1 MSLLAPKPSAE
12 AHVPKRRPCCEKAS
26 KAGGPAPKRPRV
38 EKLPGPS
45 RCLQPLPQCPPATD
59 EGLTITQIGPYIL
72 LEPTEGGCTY
82 RAVNRHTE
90 AELTCKVYPAKSY
103 PEVMAPY
110 AALPSHPNI
119 ARVAEVIVGDQNVYV
134 FFESGKDNM
143 HDLVR
148 RCKRVPES
156 EAVALFR
163 QMAEAIAH
171 CHQHGIVLRD
181 IKLKKFVFTD
191 RERSKLLLENLE
203 DAQVLMG
210 SDDALMDK
218 HGCPAYVGPEILS
231 CKGSY
236 SGKAADIWSLG
247 VALYTLLVGCYPFQ
261 GTKPVLLFGKI
272 CRGRFTVPG
281 DLSPKA
287 QCLIRCLLRRD
298 PAERLTASEILLHPW
313 LASNP
318 VPKALGVSPLGGQGL
333 EQVVPEMGSC
343 RKNSDKLQEVET

>member
-1 MSLLAPKPSAE
+1 MKRLQESYQAPITIPRARHRARKGVWILASHDFFDLKCLEVTLTLSSPLCSIQMSLLVPKSSAE
-12 AHVPKRRPCCEKAS
+12 AHVPKRRRSCEKGS
-26 KAGGPAPKRPRV
+26 K
-38 EKLPGPS
+38 
-45 RCLQPLPQCPPATD
+45 
-59 EGLTITQIGPYIL
+59 IGPYIL
-72 LEPTEGGCTY
+72 LEPTEGGRTY

-119 ARVAEVIVGDQNVYV
+119 ARLAEVIVGDQNVYI
-134 FFESGKDNM
+134 FFEPGKDNM
-143 HDLVR
+143 HDL
-148 RCKRVPES
+148 S
-156 EAVALFR
+156 LFR
-163 QMAEAIAH
+163 QMAEAVAH

-181 IKLKKFVFTD
+181 IKLRKFVFAD
-191 RERSKLLLENLE
+191 RERSKLLLEHLE

-218 HGCPAYVGPEILS
+218 HGCP
-231 CKGSY
+231 GSY

-261 GTKPVLLFGKI
+261 GTKPITLFAKI
-272 CRGRFTVPG
+272 CRGCFTVPG

-298 PAERLTASEILLHPW
+298 PAERLTASGILLHPW

-318 VPKALGVSPLGGQGL
+318 VPKALGVSPLAGQGL

-343 RKNSDKLQEVET
+343 RMNLDKLREVDT